1 MTAAQEVFDIFMHNA
16 NYARML
22 FGTFPLLR
30 VNRYYRDF
38 VNGSKLAG
46 ASYHHDM
53 CMSCGK
59 PNTICLYKQMASVMD
74 DGILCPRDSYPKFI
88 CLACSANVTR
98 PWRDYNAQQFIGYV
112 NEGRPKFLIDLKCWG
127 WSYAMRMAEGTPG
140 GAMSQATEVGEY
152 LASQRTWKLKWM
164 DLFLTQKSPRGS
176 FRFRLAVMQ
185 AYYERFHALQVAL
198 GNLNPYRGEGDRM
211 LNAAL
216 PASSST
222 GPMPVPPISIS
233 DDEAYPGS

>member
-59 PNTICLYKQMASVMD
+59 PNTICLYKRMAIFMD
-74 DGILCPRDSYPKFI
+74 DGILCPRESYPQFI
-88 CLACSANVTR
+88 CLACSAGVTR
-98 PWRDYNAQQFIGYV
+98 PWYDYNAQQFIGYV
-112 NEGRPKFLIDLKCWG
+112 DENRPKFLIDLRCWG
-127 WSYAMRMAEGTPG
+127 WSYAMRAAERTPG
-140 GAMSQATEVGEY
+140 GTRERASDVGEY
-152 LASQRTWKLKWM
+152 LACPDTWKSKWE
-164 DLFLTQKSPRGS
+164 DLIETWRQGYNTTNFYRAVW
-176 FRFRLAVMQ
+176 LA
-185 AYYERFHALQVAL
+185 YIEIKDL
-198 GNLNPYRGEGDRM
+198 GVNRYFQSYNIHL
-211 LNAAL
+211 L
-216 PASSST
+216 
-222 GPMPVPPISIS
+222 
-233 DDEAYPGS
+233 